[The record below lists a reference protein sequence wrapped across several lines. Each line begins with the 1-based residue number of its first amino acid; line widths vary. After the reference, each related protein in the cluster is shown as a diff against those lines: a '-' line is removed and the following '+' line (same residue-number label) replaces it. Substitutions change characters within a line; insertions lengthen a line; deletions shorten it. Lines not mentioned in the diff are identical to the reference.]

1 MKDLLVFVADADAQA
16 FMRGILEKP
25 KALGIRPISFDIER
39 HPLKDPGMVQ
49 TGPELTGMKKEDYQR
64 VLLMLDFHGSGRE
77 HRETPDAVR
86 LQMQDRLDSLT
97 WTGNSS
103 VAVLVP
109 ELECWCWYCE
119 NAIRRHYQVKEDDL
133 DRWMSQGAT
142 DLGISLDELK
152 LQQPKE
158 LFEYIVKDR
167 LRRTISPRDFYEMSR
182 LASVKALLKSD
193 SFKSIVTALRGWF
206 PS

>member
-25 KALGIRPISFDIER
+25 RALGIRPISVDIDR

-49 TGPELTGMKKEDYQR
+49 TGPELTGMRKEDYQK
-64 VLLMLDFHGSGRE
+64 VILMFDFHGSGRE
-77 HRETPDAVR
+77 HRMTSDTLR
-86 LQMQDRLDSLT
+86 TQLQARLDSLT

-109 ELECWCWYCE
+109 ELEYWCWYCE
-119 NAIRRHYQVKEDDL
+119 TAIRRHYQVKEDNL
-133 DRWMSQGAT
+133 ARWTSQEAT
-142 DLGISLDELK
+142 DLGISLDDLK

-158 LFEYIVKDR
+158 LFEYVVKDR
-167 LRRTISPRDFYEMSR
+167 LRRTISPRDFYEIGR

>member
-25 KALGIRPISFDIER
+25 KALGIRSISFDIDR

-49 TGPELTGMKKEDYQR
+49 TGPELTRMKKEDYQK
-64 VLLMLDFHGSGRE
+64 VLLMFDFHGSGRD
-77 HRETPDAVR
+77 HRETYGELR
-86 LQMQDRLDSLT
+86 EQMQARLDSLT

-109 ELECWCWYCE
+109 ELECWCWFCE
-119 NAIRRHYQVKEDDL
+119 NAMRRHYKITENNMVQWTSQQAKRLGMSVDD
-133 DRWMSQGAT
+133 
-142 DLGISLDELK
+142 LK

-158 LFEYIVKDR
+158 LFEYVVKGC
-167 LRRTISPRDFYEMSR
+167 LRRTISPRDFHEIGR
-182 LASVKALLKSD
+182 LASIRALLACD
-193 SFKSIVTALRGWF
+193 SFQSIFSALRGWF